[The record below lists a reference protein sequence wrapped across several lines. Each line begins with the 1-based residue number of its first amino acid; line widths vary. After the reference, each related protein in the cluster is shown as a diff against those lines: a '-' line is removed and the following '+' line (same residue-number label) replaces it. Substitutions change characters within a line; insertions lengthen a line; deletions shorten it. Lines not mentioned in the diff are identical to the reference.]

1 MESSPQEQRD
11 ADEVSVSLMDDATVR
26 RNLRV
31 LRIHLRGLQEE
42 NKKLRDQITQLTQ
55 LTRGETKK
63 DK

>member
-1 MESSPQEQRD
+1 M
-11 ADEVSVSLMDDATVR
+11 DEPTLR

-31 LRIHLRGLQEE
+31 LTIHLKGLQKE
-42 NKKLRDQITQLTQ
+42 NQHLRDQITQ